1 MTDDE
6 ALMVRYVVRTLAM
19 VISLLIVCSMT
30 ACVSNDAFSTF
41 SKINDG
47 DKMKACTAAGG
58 SWIVEQDPGAPN
70 RSNYVCRLPTT
81 SKE

>member
-1 MTDDE
+1 MTEDE
-6 ALMVRYVVRTLAM
+6 ILVLRYIIRSIATVA
-19 VISLLIVCSMT
+19 SLLIVCSMT
-30 ACVSNDAFSTF
+30 ACVSSDAFSTF
-41 SKINDG
+41 NKINDG

-70 RSNYVCRLPTT
+70 KSNYVCRLP